1 MPITLAD
8 AMNMRKKREALLLD
22 ENPALASSMV
32 PTGSTAT
39 PNAYP
44 DQASYAGVPKPP
56 KRNRPSNGAPPET
69 GNGTPNA
76 STSSGRYPRD
86 SMQSIDASQMPP
98 PPQHLRWQSNSYLD
112 QHPDGRR
119 APPANGLVSVHPP
132 PPTTSSSI
140 PAVNGFASP
149 STRPHPFVRQSVSPP
164 YQNEDLS
171 DRESHPPASVYTE
184 SQAPSQSITPPA
196 GPPSHDGQDPPQGNG
211 VRSPGQTIGPA
222 AAFARGAP
230 APTPAPAPSAFGR
243 VSQNPGRTIYS
254 QSRPD

>member
-1 MPITLAD
+1 MPITLAN

-22 ENPALASSMV
+22 ENPALASTMV

-39 PNAYP
+39 PTAYP
-44 DQASYAGVPKPP
+44 DQASYAGLPKPP
-56 KRNRPSNGAPPET
+56 KRSRPSNGVTSDT

-76 STSSGRYPRD
+76 STSSSRYPRD
-86 SMQSIDASQMPP
+86 SMHGIDTNHMPP
-98 PPQHLRWQSNSYLD
+98 PPQHLRWQSNTYLD

-132 PPTTSSSI
+132 PTASSSN
-140 PAVNGFASP
+140 PVANGFSNP
-149 STRPHPFVRQSVSPP
+149 STRPHAFVRQSVSPP

-184 SQAPSQSITPPA
+184 SQAPSKSTTPPA
-196 GPPSHDGQDPPQGNG
+196 NPPGHDGPDSPQGNG
-211 VRSPGQTIGPA
+211 ARPSSQSMSPATG
-222 AAFARGAP
+222 AFARGAP
-230 APTPAPAPSAFGR
+230 APAAAPSAFGR
-243 VSQNPGRTIYS
+243 ATQNPGRTIYS